1 MPSSV
6 VPAAPHS
13 DRLAGM
19 SVTMYFDLSRLYTAE
34 AGQYE
39 KRDPRDPRSI
49 RAITDRVEHGRLVS
63 LSDMFENVGLA
74 IVKWRTACS
83 TRR

>member
-1 MPSSV
+1 MSDER
-6 VPAAPHS
+6 AAV
-13 DRLAGM
+13 AGLTASLSFDM
-19 SVTMYFDLSRLYTAE
+19 SRVYAAE
-34 AGQYE
+34 ATHYE
-39 KRDPRDPRSI
+39 KRDPRDSKRI
-49 RAITDRVEHGRLVS
+49 VAVTDPAEHERLVG